1 MGAVRSPHRPRARI
15 RALIGRGDPDHEGPE
30 LTAPTPARTSPRD
43 AEPTGSATHAEP
55 DTTPVGTTPADSAAP
70 ALDAAL
76 GADLDA
82 AEQRRNRT
90 ILRVLTVA
98 AFVVILN
105 ETIMTNAIPVLMG
118 VLDIDARAAQWL
130 STGFMLT
137 MAIVIPTTGW
147 LLQRI
152 GRRSAF
158 LLAMTSFSIGTLIC
172 ALSPTFEVLLL
183 GRVVQATGTAIMMP
197 LLMSTV
203 LALVPVRERGRVMG
217 NVSLAISVA
226 PALGPAL
233 SGLVLAVASWRWLFG
248 VVLPIAIAVGILGW
262 RLLARDSQSRTG
274 ALDLPSVVL
283 TVVGFGG
290 LVYGLSQLGGEA
302 HAIVPPLGTLIV
314 GLVALALFAL
324 RQAWLVRRG
333 GAPLLD
339 LRVLRNR
346 PYVVSISIMA
356 LSFMALM
363 GAVIVLP
370 IHLQQVLG
378 LSTLQAGLLL
388 MPGALLMGLLGPRV
402 GRLYDVVGARRLVV
416 PGTIS
421 FVTGMALLAWS
432 TTWAT
437 WPIFLA
443 LHILVS
449 VSLAFVFTPIFTTGL
464 GSLPSDLYEHGS
476 ALLGTLQQVAAGA
489 GTALVVT
496 VMSTRVGALL
506 SDGVAA
512 HAAQAGGIGW
522 GIGVATL
529 LASGAIVG
537 AFVLRPGAP
546 TGQAVP
552 GGH

>member
-1 MGAVRSPHRPRARI
+1 MTASSDVSAGA
-15 RALIGRGDPDHEGPE
+15 GP
-30 LTAPTPARTSPRD
+30 LAP
-43 AEPTGSATHAEP
+43 AEPATA
-55 DTTPVGTTPADSAAP
+55 SS
-70 ALDAAL
+70 DAN
-76 GADLDA
+76 
-82 AEQRRNRT
+82 EQRRNRT
-90 ILRVLTVA
+90 VLRVLTVA

-118 VLDIDARAAQWL
+118 VLHIDARAAQWL

-137 MAIVIPTTGW
+137 MAVVIPTTGW

-152 GRRSAF
+152 GRRNAF
-158 LLAMTSFSIGTLIC
+158 LAAMGSFTLGTLVC
-172 ALSPTFEVLLL
+172 ALAPSFAVLLI
-183 GRVVQATGTAIMMP
+183 GRVIQACGTAIMMP

-203 LALVPVRERGRVMG
+203 LALVPVRDRGRVMG

-248 VVLPIAIAVGILGW
+248 VVLPIAVFVGLLGY
-262 RLLARDSQSRTG
+262 RLLARETQPRMG
-274 ALDLPSVVL
+274 GLDLVSVVL
-283 TVVGFGG
+283 TVFGFGG

-302 HAIVPPLGTLIV
+302 HAVVPPAGCLAV
-314 GLVALALFAL
+314 GLVALVGFAL
-324 RQAWLVRRG
+324 RQVQLVRRG
-333 GAPLLD
+333 GMPLLD

-402 GRLYDVVGARRLVV
+402 GRLYDRVGARRLVV
-416 PGTIS
+416 PGTIA

-432 TTWAT
+432 TTWAA
-437 WPIFLA
+437 WPVFLA
-443 LHILVS
+443 LHIVVS
-449 VSLAFVFTPIFTTGL
+449 VALAFVFTPIFTTGL
-464 GSLPSDLYEHGS
+464 GALPANLYEHGS

-496 VMSTRVGALL
+496 VMATRVAALAGQ
-506 SDGVAA
+506 GVPAIP
-512 HAAQAGGIGW
+512 AQAGGIGF
-522 GIGVATL
+522 GIAVAAL
-529 LASGAIVG
+529 LASGGIV
-537 AFVLRPGAP
+537 ASVLLPKGPPSGDEA
-546 TGQAVP
+546 GV
-552 GGH
+552 GSH